1 MFILK
6 IARQPIF
13 QFLAIIIVLL
23 ITDIRPSYGITAAV
37 VLLLW
42 ITIARS
48 PILEAFVLL
57 QKFNKV

>member
-23 ITDIRPSYGITAAV
+23 ITDIRPSYGIAAAI

-48 PILEAFVLL
+48 PILEAFMLL
-57 QKFNKV
+57 QKFNHA